1 MMANNTTNITTGN
14 QHRLMVPL
22 QEKDIAVLLSSCV
35 TGIIANL
42 FVIYLI
48 ATVQRLKT
56 VTNVF
61 VFSICICNIMVSSV
75 LLPMKLFMDDPPCPV
90 YNLAYGFINLITILI
105 YISNLTA
112 VSYDRLLSI
121 TQPMLYTLKQ
131 PRRRAIFIV
140 IFMWVIPVIYGLLPL
155 FWIFNSSPLHHT
167 IHRVYLTTT
176 LVVFLLGP
184 LLFIIYVYIRVCIE
198 MKRMSKLKM
207 KLMTPT
213 NMNMLKRQKSKGTK
227 LNILRNIQNIFLFHM
242 KDEIDRNSNVN
253 TGRAKS
259 ESFNSIDSNRSRS
272 TSCNS
277 WGIPP
282 SYPGSRKV
290 SAQKLTETSTITGEM
305 LPMLPEHQDNNKE
318 ALVCLNNSNNSAYN
332 SAPITESY
340 CTSQKL
346 SVSAIDVQIYERV
359 IIATIEEPTSE
370 KVSIANIDDKPIDN
384 NTSARN
390 STFSNSTNI
399 SPLHRKRQSSIS
411 RMKHKAQ
418 ELKLSLAFLIVA
430 ITYMFTWLPVVA
442 LTFDEVLQ
450 RYILPNYLVII
461 SLYAITINALTDPF
475 LYGLLLPNF
484 RKTLKIM
491 FMRLMRNW

>member
-1 MMANNTTNITTGN
+1 MANNTTNITTGN

-242 KDEIDRNSNVN
+242 KDEIDHNSNV
-253 TGRAKS
+253 KS
-259 ESFNSIDSNRSRS
+259 
-272 TSCNS
+272 
-277 WGIPP
+277 
-282 SYPGSRKV
+282 
-290 SAQKLTETSTITGEM
+290 
-305 LPMLPEHQDNNKE
+305 
-318 ALVCLNNSNNSAYN
+318 
-332 SAPITESY
+332 
-340 CTSQKL
+340 
-346 SVSAIDVQIYERV
+346 
-359 IIATIEEPTSE
+359 
-370 KVSIANIDDKPIDN
+370 
-384 NTSARN
+384 
-390 STFSNSTNI
+390 
-399 SPLHRKRQSSIS
+399 
-411 RMKHKAQ
+411 
-418 ELKLSLAFLIVA
+418 
-430 ITYMFTWLPVVA
+430 
-442 LTFDEVLQ
+442 
-450 RYILPNYLVII
+450 
-461 SLYAITINALTDPF
+461 
-475 LYGLLLPNF
+475 
-484 RKTLKIM
+484 
-491 FMRLMRNW
+491 NW